1 MLPQFSIPLIIII
14 ILVIGGFVGNGF
26 IAVINCLD
34 WIKSR
39 KISSSDMI
47 LIPLSTSRFVLQ
59 GTFIVYIHSLYFPDT
74 TKLTPLCTASV
85 ILWMFV
91 NHASLWFAT
100 CLNILYCMKIISF
113 TQPLLLRMKQRIYGM
128 VPWLLLG
135 SVLIS
140 SVTSIPLLWNPCGIQ
155 PCNLTGDHLENNSVA
170 DIHLDSPDLSFF
182 LYIAGSFF
190 PLTISLVSSIL
201 LITSLWSHT
210 KKMQQ
215 NITSFRD
222 PKTGAHINA
231 IKALISFLIL
241 YVSSF
246 AAQIILLL
254 LNKVDNH
261 IWTFEICAIMI
272 AAYPSVHPIILILIN
287 SKLKEASVRII
298 QCTSRP
304 LCWGRAK

>member
-1 MLPQFSIPLIIII
+1 MATRELSLIIVMPEA
-14 ILVIGGFVGNGF
+14 ILRMMGKLF
-26 IAVINCLD
+26 IALANCSGR
-34 WIKSR
+34 IKNG
-39 KISSSDMI
+39 KLSSCDTV
-47 LIPLSTSRFVLQ
+47 LTCQSTL
-59 GTFIVYIHSLYFPDT
+59 YIHSLYFPDT

-170 DIHLDSPDLSFF
+170 DIHLDSPDLFFF

-241 YVSSF
+241 CVSSF

-298 QCTSRP
+298 QCAKCHLRKETS
-304 LCWGRAK
+304 

>member
-1 MLPQFSIPLIIII
+1 MFPLFSIPLIIII

-26 IAVINCLD
+26 IVVINCLD

-47 LIPLSTSRFVLQ
+47 LIPLSTSRCVLQ
-59 GTFIVYIHSLYFPDT
+59 GTLILYIYSLYFSDIR
-74 TKLTPLCTASV
+74 KLAPLNTACV

-91 NHASLWFAT
+91 NHASLWFST
-100 CLNILYCMKIISF
+100 CLSVLYCMKIISF

-135 SVLIS
+135 SVLVS
-140 SVTSIPLLWNPCGIQ
+140 SVTSIPLLWTLC
-155 PCNLTGDHLENNSVA
+155 NNSVA
-170 DIHLDSPDLSFF
+170 DAHLHSPDLFFF

-190 PLTISLVSSIL
+190 PFTISLVSSIL

-215 NITSFRD
+215 NIASFRD
-222 PKTGAHINA
+222 LKADAHINA

-246 AAQIILLL
+246 AAQTVVLL
-254 LNKVDNH
+254 LNRVDNY
-261 IWTFEICAIMI
+261 IWTFEICAIMV
-272 AAYPSVHPIILILIN
+272 AAYPSVHSIILILIN
-287 SKLKEASVRII
+287 SKLKEASVRIL
-298 QCTSRP
+298 QCTMCHLRKETSYTIS
-304 LCWGRAK
+304 